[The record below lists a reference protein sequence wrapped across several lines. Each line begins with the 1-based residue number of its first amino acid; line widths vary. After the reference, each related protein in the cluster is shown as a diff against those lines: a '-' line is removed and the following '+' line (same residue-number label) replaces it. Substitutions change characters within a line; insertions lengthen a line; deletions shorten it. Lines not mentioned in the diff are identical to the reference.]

1 MNYVH
6 IFLFYNIIIKHSV
19 CLLLSFLF
27 EFNSSSGMIEFYT
40 DKMQAYCIK
49 MIIFEFSLLELLQD
63 LKGIWLYRIDV

>member
-1 MNYVH
+1 
-6 IFLFYNIIIKHSV
+6 
-19 CLLLSFLF
+19 
-27 EFNSSSGMIEFYT
+27 MIEFYT